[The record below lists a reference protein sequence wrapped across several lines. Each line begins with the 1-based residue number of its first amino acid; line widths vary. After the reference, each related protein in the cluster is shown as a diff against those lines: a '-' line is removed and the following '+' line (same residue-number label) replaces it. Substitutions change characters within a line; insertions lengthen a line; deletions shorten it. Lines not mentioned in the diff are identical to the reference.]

1 MPSSASATRMS
12 GEELRAAFSL
22 GSLFAL
28 RMLGLFL
35 ILPVFAVH
43 APNLRG
49 GDDLTLVGWALGAY
63 GLTQGF
69 LQIPFGMAADRFGRK
84 RVIVIGLLVFALGS
98 FVAAVATDIWW
109 TIFGRCLQG
118 AGAVSAAVMALA
130 ADLTREEH
138 RTKTMA
144 IIGSSIGLMFALS
157 LVGAPML
164 YRYIGMAGIF
174 ALTGLLSLAAIVVL
188 YKVVPDEP
196 SVQEDAAPNLESPVL
211 RRVLGDIE
219 LVRLN
224 VGIFVLHMVQ
234 MAMFVVVPSLLV
246 EYAGLEVTSH
256 WMVYL
261 PVVLASFVLMVPAI
275 MAAERYGR
283 AKRIFLG
290 AIGLI
295 ALVQFGYYL
304 GAYSLYWQLLL
315 LLVFFLGFNVLE
327 ASLPSLVSR
336 IAPPAAKG
344 TALGV
349 YNTTQSLGLFAGGAL
364 GGWFAKH
371 YGNDMVFLAGG
382 IAIVCWLLLASGMRV
397 PAPRQR
403 GEVVA
408 ATAAARPDEI

>member
-1 MPSSASATRMS
+1 MS
-12 GEELRAAFSL
+12 REEIRAALSL

-69 LQIPFGMAADRFGRK
+69 LQIPYGMAADRYGRK

-98 FVAAVATDIWW
+98 FIAAVATDIWW
-109 TIFGRCLQG
+109 TIVGRCLQG

-144 IIGSSIGLMFALS
+144 VIGSSIGLMFALS
-157 LVGAPML
+157 LVGAPTL
-164 YRYIGMAGIF
+164 YRYIGMGGIF
-174 ALTGLLSLAAIVVL
+174 ALTGFLSLAAIFVL
-188 YKVVPDEP
+188 YRYVPDEP
-196 SVQEDAAPNLESPVL
+196 AVQEEAGPDLGISALKRAV
-211 RRVLGDIE
+211 GDIE

-224 VGIFVLHMVQ
+224 VGILVLHMVL
-234 MAMFVVVPSLLV
+234 MAMFVVVPGLLV
-246 EYAGLEVTSH
+246 EHADLAVTDH
-256 WMVYL
+256 WMIYL

-275 MAAERYGR
+275 MAAERHGR

-290 AIGLI
+290 SIALI
-295 ALVQFGYYL
+295 ALVQLGYLL
-304 GAYSLYWQLLL
+304 GAYSLWWQALL

-336 IAPPAAKG
+336 VAHPSAKG

-364 GGWFAKH
+364 GGWCAKH
-371 YGNDMVFLAGG
+371 FGNDMVFLAGG
-382 IAIVCWLLLASGMRV
+382 LAMLAWLLFAAGMRV
-397 PAPRQR
+397 PAPRR
-403 GEVVA
+403 SGEIATRAAVA
-408 ATAAARPDEI
+408 GKVEL